1 MANDFCTI
9 CPAVCDDT
17 LDLPAIDANQDC
29 ITIVYKKS
37 QICGLVIQPTTG
49 TGSLPAA
56 PGASWTDP
64 TYWATAVDNTVTD
77 NSAFKYV
84 VGIGG
89 LPAAEK
95 TEIELPKNKV
105 RALDRTY
112 TITFSV
118 RNLTDNHYAFFQ
130 SLQCGWTGFQFWYET
145 VGGRFF
151 GGETGITPSKVDVDF
166 SLSEG
171 VDDYEEAVLTLTFE
185 ACGDPPRTDS
195 PF

>member
-56 PGASWTDP
+56 PGTDWDDP
-64 TYWATAVDNTVTD
+64 TFWSTAIDNTVTD

-105 RALDRTY
+105 HALDRTY

-118 RNLTDNHYAFFQ
+118 RNLTDNHSHSFNRFNV
-130 SLQCGWTGFQFWYET
+130 
-145 VGGRFF
+145 VGQ
-151 GGETGITPSKVDVDF
+151 DF
-166 SLSEG
+166 SSGTRPLVVASL
-171 VDDYEEAVLTLTFE
+171 EARQASLL
-185 ACGDPPRTDS
+185 RK
-195 PF
+195 